1 MALKN
6 YQTDASLNNLY
17 SSILT
22 NGLGESLTPRITSI
36 GGTVTVYGAEKL
48 PVGLT
53 LANIATKMAL
63 VGDDV
68 TIKSLES
75 VPNFLAFV
83 QKSGTVTELVVSCV
97 AITSNGV
104 IS

>member
-36 GGTVTVYGAEKL
+36 GGTVTVYGSEKL

-83 QKSGTVTELVVSCV
+83 QKSGAVTELVVSCV
-97 AITSNGV
+97 TITSNGV